1 MGASFG
7 AAFAIALLILVAK
20 GNGEKAIHLA
30 LRVTARWSYLWF
42 WLAYAGGAL
51 AALFGPTFLALAH
64 RGREFG
70 LAFASA
76 HLIHVGLLVWLY
88 HISLRPPF
96 SQYVL
101 IFFGIAL
108 FWTYLLALLSIRRL
122 SAKLGPKLC
131 RILRTLG
138 VQYIAFA
145 FLSDFARNPFQ
156 GGLRNIVLYL
166 PFLALAVAGPLLRLA
181 AMAKRSANV
190 RRLAAV

>member
-1 MGASFG
+1 MWAENYSLETMRKPTTTEWMG
-7 AAFAIALLILVAK
+7 AAFIVALATVVMVRVFAAPGDKLGV
-20 GNGEKAIHLA
+20 A

-101 IFFGIAL
+101 IFFG
-108 FWTYLLALLSIRRL
+108 
-122 SAKLGPKLC
+122 
-131 RILRTLG
+131 
-138 VQYIAFA
+138 
-145 FLSDFARNPFQ
+145 
-156 GGLRNIVLYL
+156 
-166 PFLALAVAGPLLRLA
+166 
-181 AMAKRSANV
+181 
-190 RRLAAV
+190 